1 MNGVP
6 LNKVP
11 KRIGPEEH
19 AATDL
24 DVVDTAVKDVI
35 AQRLRAYS

>member
-1 MNGVP
+1 MDGIA

-11 KRIGPEEH
+11 KRIGAEEH

-24 DVVDTAVKDVI
+24 DVVNTAVKDVI